1 MGAEVGMARILYL
14 TATGPS
20 DPTRAS
26 LAFHLAANGAAE
38 AGHEADVVLAGDAA
52 ELVKAGA
59 AEAVRGV
66 GIPPLIEL
74 LEKVRQKGV
83 RVHV

>member
-1 MGAEVGMARILYL
+1 MAEEPVRILYI

-38 AGHEADVVLAGDAA
+38 AGYDADIVLAGDAT
-52 ELVKAGA
+52 ELLKGDVA
-59 AEAVRGV
+59 ANVRGV
-66 GIPPLIEL
+66 GIPPLSEL
-74 LEKVRQKGV
+74 LDKVTAKGIP
-83 RVHV
+83 VHI

>member
-1 MGAEVGMARILYL
+1 MADAKTRILYL

-38 AGHEADVVLAGDAA
+38 AGYAAEIVLVGDAA
-52 ELVKAGA
+52 DLITGDVAS
-59 AEAVRGV
+59 VRGV
-66 GIPPLIEL
+66 GIPPLGEL
-74 LEKVRQKGV
+74 LAKVGAQGIQ
-83 RVHV
+83 VHV

>member
-1 MGAEVGMARILYL
+1 MARILYL

-52 ELVKAGA
+52 ELVKAGV
-59 AEAVRGV
+59 AEGVRGV
-66 GIPPLIEL
+66 GIPPLAEL
-74 LEKVRQKGV
+74 LAKIREKGV

>member
-1 MGAEVGMARILYL
+1 MADAKTRILYV

-38 AGHEADVVLAGDAA
+38 AGYAAEIVLVGDAA
-52 ELVKAGA
+52 DLVTGDVAG
-59 AEAVRGV
+59 VRGV
-66 GIPPLIEL
+66 GIPPLGEL
-74 LEKVRQKGV
+74 LAKVGAKGIQ
-83 RVHV
+83 VHV